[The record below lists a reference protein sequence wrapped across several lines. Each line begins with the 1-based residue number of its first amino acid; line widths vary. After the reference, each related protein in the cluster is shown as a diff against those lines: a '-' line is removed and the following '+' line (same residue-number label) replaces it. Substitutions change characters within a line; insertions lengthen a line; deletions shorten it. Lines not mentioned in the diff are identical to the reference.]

1 MGNNQNKQEIIKDP
15 QLRQL
20 EKLLYESYRKLN
32 LDFTENQITTLKLK
46 LKDAEG
52 YFFTKFNFFLFF
64 NNILFQDNLSQLY
77 NNFNAKIEIFSKKKL
92 DKIFALLLALDD
104 ESDSLLNG
112 EKIDFDSLFTIVF
125 ERLEINVLIFCDL
138 SGSQDIEIKEFFSQ
152 LIDNSCLYKSGRK
165 FDCVYFLLP
174 TTDYLIKN
182 SSTLTYIVTKDKE
195 TLSNANEN
203 FTKLISFEG
212 YQNFLQVN
220 YESTSSN
227 NYYDKFITKLDVKL
241 SLVMLYLK
249 FNVEIGEFVPENEY
263 QFLAIETMINCSN
276 ENIFYIFIDKD
287 FCYNVNFDLFINK
300 ILASYNSK
308 INNNNDNEIYLKI
321 KLFLSHEEEE
331 FIFPSFFP
339 KIEKM
344 IYDYFEKKN
353 NNIPKNASLTIEYS
367 EIKGNKKELCNYV
380 ITRTKY
386 IFKSDIDDYE
396 SNIDFINFQKVVK
409 HNKLLSKLNKKNIM
423 NKIYEFL
430 KDQTKKIQSTKKR
443 RKESLCQICKNG
455 MIYEKGEKFDKEYK
469 TKFEETFLNSL

>member
-112 EKIDFDSLFTIVF
+112 EKIDFDSLFTIAF
-125 ERLEINVLIFCDL
+125 EKLEINVLIFCDL
-138 SGSQDIEIKEFFSQ
+138 SGSQEIEIKEFFSQ

-165 FDCVYFLLP
+165 FDCTYFLLP

-195 TLSNANEN
+195 NLSNANEN
-203 FTKLISFEG
+203 LNKLINFEG
-212 YQNFLQVN
+212 YQNFLQVK
-220 YESTSSN
+220 YDSTSSN
-227 NYYDKFITKLDVKL
+227 NYYDKFICKLDVKL
-241 SLVMLYLK
+241 SLVVLYCK
-249 FNVEIGEFVPENEY
+249 FNVEISDFVNENEY
-263 QFLAIETMINCSN
+263 QFLAIETMIKLSN
-276 ENIFYIFIDKD
+276 ENIFYIFIDNN
-287 FCYNVNFDLFINK
+287 FQYNANFDLFINK
-300 ILASYNSK
+300 IIASYNSK
-308 INNNNDNEIYLKI
+308 IFNNPNSEIYLKI
-321 KLFLSHEEEE
+321 KLYLSHNEQD
-331 FIFPSFFP
+331 FIFPKFFNN
-339 KIEKM
+339 IEQM
-344 IYDYFEKKN
+344 ICDYFEKKN
-353 NNIPKNASLTIEYS
+353 GNLPKNASLTIEYS
-367 EIKGNKKELCNYV
+367 EIKGNKKGICDY
-380 ITRTKY
+380 IISRTKY
-386 IFKSDIDDYE
+386 IFKSDADDYE
-396 SNIDFINFQKVVK
+396 SNINFIQFQKAVK
-409 HNKLLSKLNKKNIM
+409 HNKLLNKLNKEKIM
-423 NKIYEFL
+423 KKIYEFL
-430 KDQTKKIQSTKKR
+430 KGQNITIQNTKKR

-455 MIYEKGEKFDKEYK
+455 MIFEKGEKIDKAFK
-469 TKFEETFLNSL
+469 SKFEETFLNSL